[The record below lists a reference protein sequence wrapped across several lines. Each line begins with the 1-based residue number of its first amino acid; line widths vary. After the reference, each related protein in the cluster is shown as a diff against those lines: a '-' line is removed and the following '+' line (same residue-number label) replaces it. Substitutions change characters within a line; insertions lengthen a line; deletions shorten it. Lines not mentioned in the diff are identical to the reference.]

1 MTLVEFLIPARNS
14 SVKLSADLSPRYTE
28 GWLRLSLPAGDT
40 IRNTLETH
48 GIELDQPAAAVVN
61 GTASD
66 LDRVLK
72 EGDQVR
78 LLPQIAGG

>member
-1 MTLVEFLIPARNS
+1 MDLVVFLIPARNS
-14 SVKLSADLSPRYTE
+14 TVQLSADLSSRYSK

-48 GIELDQPAAAVVN
+48 GVELDQPAAAVVN

-78 LLPQIAGG
+78 LLPQIVGG

>member
-1 MTLVEFLIPARNS
+1 MVEFLIPARNS
-14 SVKLSADLSPRYTE
+14 TVQLSADFSPRYSE

-48 GIELDQPAAAVVN
+48 GVELDQPAAAVVN

-66 LDRVLK
+66 LDRVLR